1 MKPLFI
7 LLCLALAACGPS
19 QKLKRSEIEGSQEE
33 RVNRAVAIL
42 KKYGPLPGPILD
54 AYMAEDVMDNSG
66 GMVPGPSDSYLS
78 GVIRFPRED
87 LAKWRN
93 ALAPMIEPPA
103 HQRYFSPIAAPV
115 WWPSDSAFQGCEF
128 YAPDKLTKRMGGI
141 LALSPS
147 DSAIYF
153 STF

>member
-7 LLCLALAACGPS
+7 LLCLALAACS
-19 QKLKRSEIEGSQEE
+19 QDQKLKRSEIEGSQDE
-33 RVNRAVAIL
+33 RVNQAVAIL

-54 AYMAEDVMDNSG
+54 AQMAEDVMDNSG

-78 GVIRFPRED
+78 GVLTIPPED
-87 LAKWRN
+87 LPKWR
-93 ALAPMIEPPA
+93 AVLAPMIEPPA
-103 HQRYFSPIAAPV
+103 KQRYFSAIAAPA
-115 WWPSDSAFQGCEF
+115 WWPPESAFERCEF

-147 DSAIYF
+147 ESAIYF